1 MSIVIIIGKGGKNM
15 RNGYWASAA
24 MIAIALLCAIAPG
37 EAASPGEQAFMT
49 NCAVCHPNGGN
60 IINPDN
66 TLGKK
71 ALAANG
77 IRTPADIVGKMRKPG
92 PGMTQFDEKAIPDGT
107 AKTIAEYILNTFN

>member
-1 MSIVIIIGKGGKNM
+1 M
-15 RNGYWASAA
+15 RNRYWVCAV
-24 MIAIALLCAIAPG
+24 MVAIALLCCAAPT
-37 EAASPGEQAFMT
+37 EAASTGEEAFVK

-71 ALAANG
+71 TLAGKG

-92 PGMTQFDEKAIPDGT
+92 PGMTPFDEKAIPDGT
-107 AKTIAEYILNTFN
+107 AKAIAEYILNTFN